1 MQSGKGWFGR
11 QTGLT
16 DRDFVGA
23 HIAKHVAGLLV
34 QKVKVKII
42 IRQPMGQVL
51 HLGQF
56 GLQPVALIRKGAGF
70 CVNRDTGKHPVIA
83 LNCCKGEIGAQHPG
97 KGQIDQPAQSP
108 MCLNCRHMQAP
119 RPLFA
124 GGLQEP
130 LHIMTP
136 LGIPKMHRLQRL
148 AASLGNNDRR
158 FQLHVGIKAQLQIP
172 TILPLPVHRAKVCLD
187 PPGHPAVI
195 AVFPRGPDAVDD
207 QNGALPLR

>member
-11 QTGLT
+11 QTRLA

-23 HIAKHVAGLLV
+23 HIAKHVAGLLI

-42 IRQPMGQVL
+42 IRKPMGQVL

-56 GLQPVALIRKGAGF
+56 GLQPVPLVCKGAGF
-70 CVNRDTGKHPVIA
+70 RINRDARKHPVVA
-83 LNCCKGEIGAQHPG
+83 LNRSKGEIGAQHPG

-130 LHIMTP
+130 LHITTR

-158 FQLHVGIKAQLQIP
+158 FQLHVGIKAQLQIL
-172 TILPLPVHRAKVCLD
+172 TVLPLPVHRAKMRLD
-187 PPGHPAVI
+187 PPGHAAVI
-195 AVFPRGPDAVDD
+195 AVLSGGPDAVDD
-207 QNGALPLR
+207 QNGALPFR